1 MIRYT
6 PIIANP
12 PPKIVDKAKGSP
24 NNNTEDPTALIGTT
38 YINDDVLCEPM
49 FIVARKKIVVPNP
62 NERDDI
68 TRKFIQKIQS
78 KLKTFIIDD
87 KGVIGNTIII
97 ATK

>member
-6 PIIANP
+6 PRIANP

-24 NNNTEDPTALIGTT
+24 KNNTEDATALIGTT
-38 YINDDVLCEPM
+38 YINEDVLCEPI

-62 NERDDI
+62 NDRDDI

-78 KLKTFIIDD
+78 KLKTFIIDE

>member
-1 MIRYT
+1 LIRYT
-6 PIIANP
+6 PRIANP

-24 NNNTEDPTALIGTT
+24 KNKTEDPTALIGTT
-38 YINDDVLCEPM
+38 YINDDVLCEPI

-62 NERDDI
+62 NERADI
-68 TRKFIQKIQS
+68 TRKCIQKIQS

-97 ATK
+97 DTK

>member
-6 PIIANP
+6 PRIANP

-24 NNNTEDPTALIGTT
+24 KNNTEDATALIGTT
-38 YINDDVLCEPM
+38 YINEDVLCEPI
-49 FIVARKKIVVPNP
+49 FIVERNKIVVQTP
-62 NERDDI
+62 NERADI

>member
-62 NERDDI
+62 NERADI

-78 KLKTFIIDD
+78 KLKTFINND

-97 ATK
+97 DTK

>member
-78 KLKTFIIDD
+78 KLKTFINND
-87 KGVIGNTIII
+87 KGVIRNTIII
-97 ATK
+97 DTK